1 MSIALGLRKP
11 TQGAIRVL
19 TLEPIKDGA
28 KLRSLVSYGPERNIL
43 PDEMPAVDFVKHLA
57 EVRGIPRKEA
67 KPASDVLWLVGLG
80 EERFRPIGTMS
91 TGQRQRVKLAQ
102 AIAADPQLVFL
113 DEPTDGLDPL
123 ARDEVLTLIRQVS
136 EEYGIHIM
144 ISSHLLE
151 EVEQIC
157 DNIVVLNAG
166 KLVVAGQ
173 LNQLTGQSTG
183 IEVELVPIDDQPT
196 AIDAVERSLRQAGLT
211 VTREEDST
219 VLRIQDGT
227 SETPADLIRDAVAE
241 AGARLHRIQHRR
253 RSSRRYYFGH
263 VLMSATDNARIL
275 DRGYRQFD
283 GERLGT
289 RSAIRSTAWQT
300 TRSIFG
306 LGRKARH
313 KFFPM
318 AILGITYL
326 IVIIQLAAVF
336 LFGNET
342 AGFLTT
348 NSWEQ
353 VKPGIVMILFAALVA
368 PDAIVRDQKTECS
381 RYTCPHRSPNQRIL
395 RRNHSP

>member
-1 MSIALGLRKP
+1 
-11 TQGAIRVL
+11 
-19 TLEPIKDGA
+19 
-28 KLRSLVSYGPERNIL
+28 
-43 PDEMPAVDFVKHLA
+43 FVKHLA

-67 KPASDVLWLVGLG
+67 KTRASDVLWLVGLG

-211 VTREEDST
+211 VTREADST

-253 RSSRRYYFGH
+253 RS
-263 VLMSATDNARIL
+263 LEDIIL
-275 DRGYRQFD
+275 D
-283 GERLGT
+283 T
-289 RSAIRSTAWQT
+289 SS
-300 TRSIFG
+300 
-306 LGRKARH
+306 
-313 KFFPM
+313 
-318 AILGITYL
+318 
-326 IVIIQLAAVF
+326 
-336 LFGNET
+336 
-342 AGFLTT
+342 
-348 NSWEQ
+348 
-353 VKPGIVMILFAALVA
+353 
-368 PDAIVRDQKTECS
+368 
-381 RYTCPHRSPNQRIL
+381 
-395 RRNHSP
+395 

>member
-1 MSIALGLRKP
+1 
-11 TQGAIRVL
+11 
-19 TLEPIKDGA
+19 
-28 KLRSLVSYGPERNIL
+28 
-43 PDEMPAVDFVKHLA
+43 MPAVDFVKHLA

-67 KPASDVLWLVGLG
+67 KTRASDVLWLVGLG

-211 VTREEDST
+211 VTREPDSM

-253 RSSRRYYFGH
+253 RN
-263 VLMSATDNARIL
+263 LEDIIL
-275 DRGYRQFD
+275 D
-283 GERLGT
+283 T
-289 RSAIRSTAWQT
+289 SS
-300 TRSIFG
+300 
-306 LGRKARH
+306 
-313 KFFPM
+313 
-318 AILGITYL
+318 
-326 IVIIQLAAVF
+326 
-336 LFGNET
+336 
-342 AGFLTT
+342 
-348 NSWEQ
+348 
-353 VKPGIVMILFAALVA
+353 
-368 PDAIVRDQKTECS
+368 
-381 RYTCPHRSPNQRIL
+381 
-395 RRNHSP
+395 

>member
-1 MSIALGLRKP
+1 M
-11 TQGAIRVL
+11 
-19 TLEPIKDGA
+19 
-28 KLRSLVSYGPERNIL
+28 
-43 PDEMPAVDFVKHLA
+43 
-57 EVRGIPRKEA
+57 
-67 KPASDVLWLVGLG
+67 LWLVGLG

-211 VTREEDST
+211 VTREA
-219 VLRIQDGT
+219 RQHGT
-227 SETPADLIRDAVAE
+227 AHPRWNIR
-241 AGARLHRIQHRR
+241 
-253 RSSRRYYFGH
+253 
-263 VLMSATDNARIL
+263 N
-275 DRGYRQFD
+275 
-283 GERLGT
+283 
-289 RSAIRSTAWQT
+289 
-300 TRSIFG
+300 
-306 LGRKARH
+306 
-313 KFFPM
+313 
-318 AILGITYL
+318 
-326 IVIIQLAAVF
+326 
-336 LFGNET
+336 
-342 AGFLTT
+342 
-348 NSWEQ
+348 
-353 VKPGIVMILFAALVA
+353 
-368 PDAIVRDQKTECS
+368 
-381 RYTCPHRSPNQRIL
+381 TC
-395 RRNHSP
+395 